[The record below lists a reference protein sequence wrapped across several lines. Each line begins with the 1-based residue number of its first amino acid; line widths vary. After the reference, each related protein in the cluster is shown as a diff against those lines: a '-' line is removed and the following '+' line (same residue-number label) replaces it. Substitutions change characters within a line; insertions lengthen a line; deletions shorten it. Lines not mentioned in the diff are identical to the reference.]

1 MTTDS
6 AERADQVGR
15 LRDGGEQALADL
27 FSEYRDRLKRMV
39 RFRLDRR
46 LFGRVDAS
54 DVLQEAYLDAVKRVH
69 HYVEN
74 PSMPFFVW
82 LRLITGQ
89 TLIDVHRHHLGAQM
103 RGADQEVSMERGGVP
118 HASSMCLAAQ
128 FVGHLTSPSQAAM
141 RAETLAR
148 LQTALDDMDP
158 MDREILALRHFEELG
173 NNEAA
178 EVLGLQKAA
187 ASNRYVR
194 ALRRLKEALA
204 GVPGFSEAG
213 GEGG

>member
-54 DVLQEAYLDAVKRVH
+54 DVLQEAYLDA
-69 HYVEN
+69 
-74 PSMPFFVW
+74 FFVW